1 MANLNPQFL
10 RLLASVGNNPRAA
23 AMQIINQGY
32 QNNPFAQQLIQMG
45 MSNDIN
51 GLKQVAQQVLGAQG
65 LDFNTELNNLM
76 NGANNRARF

>member
-23 AMQIINQGY
+23 AMQIINQNY
-32 QNNPFAQQLIQMG
+32 QNNPMAQQLLQMG
-45 MSNDIN
+45 MSNDIS
-51 GLKQVAQQVLGAQG
+51 GLKQMAQQVLGSQG

-76 NGANNRARF
+76 NGINGARF